1 MISKNISKLC
11 FNVYTSSKFH
21 WKFHK
26 VLLQA
31 GSSIVNQADYNLT
44 HIMLLCRC
52 AYNTDLPPWR
62 VVPMFYANWKPK
74 VTLKFANGQP
84 YLEETPTLQ
93 CNTQSRAILEDY
105 FSDTK
110 GDLNKNRGEEKD
122 GTPKQDVQNVDRTQ
136 PGSTREQDLKLQQP
150 KKNTAV
156 TAATPDVEFNPY
168 DPDVFGPDCSN
179 RKELIDPKQQR
190 LIVDKAFEQLSKDHT
205 DSSKLEAVAIIGSS
219 ETSRRYC
226 RRYLSMVDDLEEI
239 WRNLERGNN
248 DTGSNGDSCT
258 TSSVHIILEE
268 STCRCIFV
276 VQLHPADTHATHQR
290 LLRKVM
296 LGCQSINILYGPAEV
311 REKDWLVTPFL
322 DFGRTARMITADNK
336 YSQGQ
341 CPEACK
347 VQQNILATLREVLG
361 VFPICPFYANVKV
374 PLLLLWQ
381 SVFQNTWKKSTSN
394 DRVKTIFKIFDIQRG
409 PHASNLEFKTEA
421 DNIYRSQQQLPLV
434 AVDSGNMSC
443 CHPHELCKAVQTPRN
458 LWLQDMTE
466 DSPITLLAST
476 NKSVLVQIAQ
486 DASQGAM
493 GKDSVKK
500 CNVCTAFPAS
510 LDTQADQMSSKMIDC
525 FWRIEPLNQLNS
537 LKTWNCPVLVIT
549 CISETRAQAFNCL
562 NYIAGG
568 SYPTEEDIIMKA
580 TDDEGV
586 QHPIS
591 RLMAC
596 TRYAEGRLYV
606 MLALPGITAGT
617 FCSTSGLEE
626 GQRNLVLS
634 AISLSNIFVLDT
646 SACPKET
653 IKGFTKAVHEL
664 LVMSQLV
671 DGLQI
676 NRAKV
681 DENLFCGNLAV
692 LSTSSLNKEC
702 LDQNIHIDDVSCEKV
717 LLAAFPKGIAWHVY
731 TQRRRSA
738 ATAAPHRCS
747 AATAAPHRCSAA
759 TAAPHRRSAA
769 TAAPHR
775 RSAAT
780 AAPRGRSAAK
790 AAPRGRSA
798 AKAAP
803 HGRSAAKAAP
813 RNAEK
818 VDAMSSE
825 PEGYEQG
832 RSVVHLLSDLQNK
845 SSFPKGQLFVRTLNL
860 VLALASTDFS
870 LANMQPVADIYRSHT
885 LQLEENLRKVLVYGD
900 NDQKRGSEQL
910 IQHIYRKE
918 TGKFTVSDVIL
929 DNGESTVNLIQEIRN
944 GLISKFGQE
953 STICAIFNI
962 KTHVQSC
969 LQKLVDHR
977 CEDAGR
983 YLDGQIET
991 GDYVDV
997 DKGDFQKIIETFR
1010 KRWTLCGVRNASKRC
1025 TKCHYC
1031 CLLVDGHA
1039 TSDLPHNC
1047 LDSNDKHL
1055 CVKQCE
1061 LEVRS
1066 GTNLNKCFRKC
1077 AEQAGHYEVD
1087 STDIE
1092 RLHKCEKIGEQD
1104 VHMCRKP
1111 CDFRES
1117 PSCDESGVCVQF
1129 IGHSDDKNCRCSKS
1143 PDEHRCPQVCVLAGN
1158 PICQKDELPMGY
1170 SAASEFDSTG
1180 TQGSAKE
1187 REHPL
1192 CSKALMPKGHTH
1204 LCGFDHHCTSLCEN
1218 NDGVCMLSR
1227 EDDVVPA
1234 GAQHESG
1241 QDGYR
1246 LVCSLRIASDRTT
1259 HDRFHTCGKEHRCDV
1274 RCPLCDCHCTE
1285 KYGHDGLHTM
1295 EEHGLA
1301 INSSHLLVLEG
1312 EELKPISDS
1321 TSFTCHDICLK
1332 AGRGHVHLTPKTSH
1346 WSTGSEMREN
1356 HDEFWARFG
1365 FSKPCSD
1372 PKFMMC
1378 AAKCHDDSHNDEHA
1392 VFCLRDVLHRPI
1404 TDVIPAGGYVS
1415 LERDANSGTLPGH
1428 HFKCEP
1434 SSHRCYSPCK
1444 QESYGERCSSRCEKN
1459 LSHTGDDCNCGK
1471 FHSCGNACPVS
1482 KSSRDMVY
1490 KCSNVCEKSS
1500 EEEHPDCFCEDD
1512 ICHVTCNIQGCMKPC
1527 GLHHT
1532 HDGNEHDCKGD
1543 HMCIGLCEENGRC
1556 STDTH
1561 VGDSDEHSQPRAE
1574 ASSHLNTSTSCASK
1588 EKTSCGITLKN
1599 PLRSHSGP
1607 HKCSGKHFCRDQCKS
1622 CSQYCNLD
1630 PNHSGQRH
1638 ETQHGRILDKQHLL
1652 VFKADR
1658 TLMRI
1663 QDSTTCSSLCSDAG
1677 SGHVHVLSMCSSRY
1691 DCRSSTDEIIR
1702 HVTIPGRNNRQHVH
1716 VTTHV
1721 NFWTE
1726 RNFQDPCEEK
1736 LIQGVFQRC
1745 PEIFQTSLQPGA
1757 TFQCVGNLWHV
1768 SFDKRPTGSLHSAR
1782 DLWTFASQ
1790 KVVYHYF
1797 EGCRQ
1802 DCTEFCSILDYG
1814 AKCTARCVEE
1824 AGHKCSKFCK
1834 RECRGQGDPIYKH
1847 IAGQVV
1853 HTCGKKHH
1861 CKEMCQDRVG
1871 VCFRKAVN
1879 GEDPPPHSTRLDDGN
1894 AYKLPCSEAIPVGY
1908 SDHDHVVNHHRCG
1921 YQHTCEKFCRLCGQY
1936 CSLLQKHSGLCKT
1949 DHGAVIKSQLES
1961 LKVWTVDDT
1970 AVSWE
1975 DCDGMTCAELCN
1987 RAGPSHSH
1995 ETKCKCSWR
2004 TEAKFHRHRSSAFL
2018 ASSIDDISH
2027 DFFWNNEL
2035 GFEDPTPDEKQRIAF
2050 SRCPAR
2056 CTNPKEEHEDTDED
2070 KLYCT
2075 EGLFHPKLIP
2085 SDYRDKPGYCSP
2097 CEPYHHFACKQH
2109 MCSSSCML
2117 YDNGKRCTDR
2127 CKLNANHSASGLD
2140 CVCEKVKHIC
2150 GVECQNRFCRML
2162 CQEDWSPKDNHT
2174 HWCHSNDNCSGTCEF
2189 ENCKRECDL
2198 GHLHSSKCNCRKAHR
2213 CPGKCQKDGLC
2224 SITFSTESGL
2234 ELPRETH
2241 GDCEVAILPGRDSHS
2256 GECDCKKKHTCL
2268 KQCALCKQFC
2278 TLGHH
2283 HYKQKHQT
2291 KHSLIVNVRDWTMLG
2306 ADESAVSVPDDVT
2319 CSELCTTADIGHTH
2333 ILDHDSLHQVCS
2345 NDRRKCRPLNEK
2357 TSHHATHV
2365 HFWASLGFV
2374 DPSEESVKEK
2384 FRRCNVVCDRHSP
2397 SNSSPVYC
2405 TGEQWHDSYRGETV
2419 TQFTTGYVGNIQDTP
2434 SFGHH
2439 FKCSNHLCEEPCD
2452 LVHPGGVGEGSDHKC
2467 GLPLGHDCTDSCK
2480 LSCKGHRSA
2489 GHCSGSSTHCCDTA
2503 HKCQEMCEG
2512 SDGHCKPVA
2521 ESGYTGTLRLACAK
2535 EIPALKWRHGGIHH
2549 HKRDV
2554 FSRPANDG
2562 EHFCTV
2568 TCPRC
2573 HMTCQKR
2580 FNHDGNHRTTHGAV
2594 INRSATEINMALV
2607 DPWKTVSPCREDF
2620 SFQTA
2625 SAKCSAMCQL
2635 AGPGHLHVFGEVSI
2649 EESQQLQEMSHVE
2662 FWKKV
2667 KFDDP
2672 YDNEDAAQFNKC
2684 SKPCTY
2690 PGHGQ
2695 ERILCERELFHE
2707 VLFMGE
2713 VPVDS
2718 HLSEDGCLLKCKHP
2732 CENGCAFQDLSRSCV
2747 GKCKLGYGH
2756 SGEHICE
2763 APRHICKSTCD
2774 KCESGCVAV
2783 LDNPSTPHDV
2793 HKCDEHKPCGEQ
2805 CGFVYDGQKG
2815 ILCTKRCTK
2824 PSRHALDPVQW
2835 KHSCQSKHSCAEF
2848 CNHEGRC
2855 PPDGF
2860 AAVASGQQLQNAE
2873 GFAATAGQQQLNAEG
2888 RRMCCDTAFHST
2900 NHDCGCSHLCSTQC
2914 PQCGVFCSLVYHRTG
2929 VHSIAHGTVAA
2940 GTRVNVVNSQ
2950 GSVLIQRDIACH
2962 EVCELAGRSHYH
2974 VVKCPYDCTGDT
2986 YCKAEVEWHRREKHQ
3001 VTHREFWK
3009 RQKINDPCFQVTT
3022 QKTLEEFGLC
3032 INLCHQS
3039 CFSKCSLPAMHN
3051 IKAAPDD
3058 VHKLNNHYYPRCRQL
3073 CKGYCKA
3080 HRVMC
3085 TRPAGHDTDHACQ
3098 RDARSVSSGG
3108 ATSSVSRLQGPKC
3121 TEKCPICSVECSL
3134 PSPHD
3139 SPHDCVHGYVPD
3151 DVCRNSICQM
3161 SRTPQILNAK
3171 GETCSTMCVDK
3182 KDRHRHVF
3190 QHQTSSAQKLPSGI
3204 EYQYWIR
3211 RYVCSHDRFWQV
3223 HNFKN
3228 PSQL

>member
-1 MISKNISKLC
+1 MTLC
-11 FNVYTSSKFH
+11 
-21 WKFHK
+21 
-26 VLLQA
+26 
-31 GSSIVNQADYNLT
+31 
-44 HIMLLCRC
+44 
-52 AYNTDLPPWR
+52 
-62 VVPMFYANWKPK
+62 YAS
-74 VTLKFANGQP
+74 NGQP
-84 YLEETPTLQ
+84 YLMETPAIE
-93 CNTQSRAILEDY
+93 CSSQSRVILEDY
-105 FSDTK
+105 LSVCNAARQESADA
-110 GDLNKNRGEEKD
+110 GE
-122 GTPKQDVQNVDRTQ
+122 
-136 PGSTREQDLKLQQP
+136 GSVAANGV
-150 KKNTAV
+150 NTA
-156 TAATPDVEFNPY
+156 TASTAN
-168 DPDVFGPDCSN
+168 GSHLN
-179 RKELIDPKQQR
+179 GRKPSRLSTSQQQSQHGNGNTAGAVSR
-190 LIVDKAFEQLSKDHT
+190 RHSSQLASEVS
-205 DSSKLEAVAIIGSS
+205 DSSSPSLIRSGDINSSRIPDREPSLVDQDIGHVFKVTSWHRQYSVNVETVALIGSS
-219 ETSRRYC
+219 DSTESYC
-226 RRYLSMVDDLEEI
+226 REHLPSLKREQFDEI
-239 WRNLERGNN
+239 WQTIHYTSGGTKAGGMVLGR
-248 DTGSNGDSCT
+248 
-258 TSSVHIILEE
+258 SSVHLILYNLDNR
-268 STCRCIFV
+268 TCRCIFV
-276 VQLHPADTHATHQR
+276 VRLGPSDSKSTQLR
-290 LLRKVM
+290 LLRKVI
-296 LGCQSINILYGPAEV
+296 LGCQSVNILYGPREV
-311 REKDWLVTPFL
+311 EKLGWLAKSSLHFGTTTMMISDGCVYNDSHL
-322 DFGRTARMITADNK
+322 DECQI
-336 YSQGQ
+336 Q
-341 CPEACK
+341 EE
-347 VQQNILATLREVLG
+347 ILDTLRRVFYLYPHCPMYRCVSEPGLHLWFSVLHFNKLKDSKQRLNP
-361 VFPICPFYANVKV
+361 VCDKF
-374 PLLLLWQ
+374 
-381 SVFQNTWKKSTSN
+381 
-394 DRVKTIFKIFDIQRG
+394 RIQRSSATQSE
-409 PHASNLEFKTEA
+409 HYDLVA
-421 DNIYRSQQQLPLV
+421 DKDYRAEQQLPLV
-434 AVDSGNMSC
+434 SVKSGNSSKT
-443 CHPHELCKAVQTPRN
+443 HPHTLCRPVQSPVE
-458 LWLQDMTE
+458 LWLQDVTVE
-466 DSPITLLAST
+466 CPITLLAATDSSVPISGSMDC
-476 NKSVLVQIAQ
+476 KSKAYACAEA
-486 DASQGAM
+486 DAM
-493 GKDSVKK
+493 TVP
-500 CNVCTAFPAS
+500 VCTAFPACN
-510 LDTQADQMSSKMIDC
+510 DQIEEQMSPDMSST
-525 FWRIEPLNQLNS
+525 FWRIEAINQLSS
-537 LKTWNCPVLVIT
+537 LNTWNFPVRVIT
-549 CISETRAQAFNCL
+549 CISETQHEAFNCL

-568 SYPTEEDIIMKA
+568 SFPVAEDIILSA
-580 TDDEGV
+580 TDAKLNV
-586 QHPIS
+586 YPVS

-596 TRYAEGRLYV
+596 TRFAEGRLYV
-606 MLALPGITAGT
+606 MLALPGITTGT
-617 FCSTSGLEE
+617 FLSRAGVQE
-626 GQRNLVLS
+626 GQRNLLLS
-634 AISLSNIFVLDT
+634 AMALSHVFVLDAAKEPKKTILGFSRAITQLLPQLPRKGLHPDREFVDISLYSGHLTILSSST
-646 SACPKET
+646 SKVGRDCFESN
-653 IKGFTKAVHEL
+653 IK
-664 LVMSQLV
+664 V
-671 DGLQI
+671 DGMVKKCVEVIHPIFPLGTSCIQYKAQS
-676 NRAKV
+676 RKV
-681 DENLFCGNLAV
+681 PSPTE
-692 LSTSSLNKEC
+692 
-702 LDQNIHIDDVSCEKV
+702 
-717 LLAAFPKGIAWHVY
+717 
-731 TQRRRSA
+731 
-738 ATAAPHRCS
+738 CS
-747 AATAAPHRCSAA
+747 AI
-759 TAAPHRRSAA
+759 
-769 TAAPHR
+769 
-775 RSAAT
+775 
-780 AAPRGRSAAK
+780 K
-790 AAPRGRSA
+790 V
-798 AKAAP
+798 
-803 HGRSAAKAAP
+803 
-813 RNAEK
+813 EK
-818 VDAMSSE
+818 GDPMRSE
-825 PEGYEQG
+825 PLGYAQG
-832 RSVVHLLSDLQNK
+832 RAVFGLLMSLHDM
-845 SSFPKGQLFVRTLNL
+845 PCYAKGSLFVTTLNL
-860 VLALASTDFS
+860 VLSLASTSF
-870 LANMQPVADIYRSHT
+870 MQAVPVKDLYRF
-885 LQLEENLRKVLVYGD
+885 QIRKLEQKLFELLRNGD
-900 NDQKRGSEQL
+900 CGHNNVNGQRDGNGQL
-910 IQHIYRKE
+910 IQHMYRQERKE
-918 TGKFTVSDVIL
+918 FFLSDTTLGEDEATTV
-929 DNGESTVNLIQEIRN
+929 TLIRAIKDSLMSQ
-944 GLISKFGQE
+944 FGHG
-953 STICAIFNI
+953 STIGTILNI
-962 KTHVQSC
+962 ITHVQKC
-969 LQKLVDHR
+969 IRKLVDHR
-977 CEDAGR
+977 CEDAIRFLNGE
-983 YLDGQIET
+983 LET
-991 GDYVDV
+991 GDYIHVE
-997 DKGDFQKIIETFR
+997 KGDFQKIIESFR
-1010 KRWTLCGVRNASKRC
+1010 KKWVLCGIKDVKKRC
-1025 TKCHYC
+1025 SKCYYR
-1031 CLLVDGHA
+1031 CLLIDGHD
-1039 TSDLPHNC
+1039 SPCDC
-1047 LDSNDKHL
+1047 LNPNDEHL
-1055 CVKQCE
+1055 CGTPCKQQAWDNDNSKWYECVKPCVEKAAHVEGDSSQY
-1061 LEVRS
+1061 
-1066 GTNLNKCFRKC
+1066 GT
-1077 AEQAGHYEVD
+1077 Q
-1087 STDIE
+1087 
-1092 RLHKCEKIGEQD
+1092 HKCEPID
-1104 VHMCRKP
+1104 ALSVHKCRND
-1111 CDFRES
+1111 CHLAES
-1117 PSCDESGVCVQF
+1117 PSCVQPKRCVRF
-1129 IGHSDDKNCRCSKS
+1129 VSHSKNEDCLCDKQQDD
-1143 PDEHRCPQVCVLAGN
+1143 HLCPKICDLVAN
-1158 PICQKDELPMGY
+1158 PIWLASGSIVPHLTVDMLSEESVPVPSATTCHKPMLPHHH
-1170 SAASEFDSTG
+1170 E
-1180 TQGSAKE
+1180 
-1187 REHPL
+1187 
-1192 CSKALMPKGHTH
+1192 H
-1204 LCGFDHHCTSLCEN
+1204 LCGSDHKCMAQCDKSDGICTTIRKGNEVP
-1218 NDGVCMLSR
+1218 DGAESV
-1227 EDDVVPA
+1227 
-1234 GAQHESG
+1234 SG

-1246 LVCSLRIASDRTT
+1246 LLCHERITSDQTV
-1259 HDRFHTCGKEHRCDV
+1259 HDPGHSCGKSHRCAIK
-1274 RCPLCDCHCTE
+1274 CPLCDCHCTKE
-1285 KYGHDGLHTM
+1285 YGHDGLHTM

-1332 AGRGHVHLTPKTSH
+1332 AGRGHVHLTPNSRISH
-1346 WSTGSEMREN
+1346 RSTGSEMREN

-1372 PKFMMC
+1372 PQFMKC
-1378 AAKCHDDSHNDEHA
+1378 AAKCHNDSHNDEHA
-1392 VFCLRDVLHRPI
+1392 VFCSGDVLHPPI
-1404 TDVIPAGGYVS
+1404 TDVLPADGYVS

-1434 SSHRCYSPCK
+1434 SSHRCYNTCTQK
-1444 QESYGERCSSRCEKN
+1444 SYGKRCSRQCEKN

-1500 EEEHPDCFCEDD
+1500 EEKHPDCFCEDN

-1543 HMCIGLCEENGRC
+1543 HMCIGLCEESGRC

-1561 VGDSDEHSQPRAE
+1561 VGDSDEHSQPRTE

-1622 CSQYCNLD
+1622 CSQYCNLE

-1638 ETQHGRILDKQHLL
+1638 ETQHGRILDERHLL

-1658 TLMRI
+1658 TPMRI

-1677 SGHVHVLSMCSSRY
+1677 SGHVHVLSTCSSRY

-1721 NFWTE
+1721 NFWIE
-1726 RNFQDPCEEK
+1726 RNFQDPYEEK

-1757 TFQCVGNLWHV
+1757 TFQCEGNVWHV
-1768 SFDKRPTGSLHSAR
+1768 SFDKQPTGSLHSAR

-1861 CKEMCQDRVG
+1861 CKEMCQNQVG
-1871 VCFRKAVN
+1871 VCFRKTVN
-1879 GEDPPPHSTRLDDGN
+1879 GEDLPPHSTRFGDGN

-1908 SDHDHVVNHHRCG
+1908 SDHGHVVNHHRCVN
-1921 YQHTCEKFCRLCGQY
+1921 QHTCEKFCRLCGQY
-1936 CSLLQKHSGLCKT
+1936 CSLLPNHPGLCKT
-1949 DHGAVIKSQLES
+1949 DHGVVIKSQLES

-2004 TEAKFHRHRSSAFL
+2004 TGEAKFHRHRSSALL

-2027 DFFWNNEL
+2027 NFFWNNEL

-2050 SRCPAR
+2050 SRCRAR
-2056 CTNPKEEHEDTDED
+2056 CNNPKEEHEDTDED

-2085 SDYRDKPGYCSP
+2085 NDYRDKPGYCSP

-2109 MCSSSCML
+2109 RCSSSCML

-2127 CKLNANHSASGLD
+2127 CKLNANHCASGLD

-2162 CQEDWSPKDNHT
+2162 CQEDWSPNDNHT

-2198 GHLHSSKCNCRKAHR
+2198 GHLHGGKCNCRKAHR

-2333 ILDHDSLHQVCS
+2333 ILDHDSLHLVCS

-2365 HFWASLGFV
+2365 HFWASLGFA
-2374 DPSEESVKEK
+2374 DPSEESLKEK

-2405 TGEQWHDSYRGETV
+2405 TGEQWHDLYRGETV
-2419 TQFTTGYVGNIQDTP
+2419 TRFTTGYVGNIQDTP

-2521 ESGYTGTLRLACAK
+2521 EAGYTGTLRLACAK

-2625 SAKCSAMCQL
+2625 SATCSAMCQL
-2635 AGPGHLHVFGEVSI
+2635 AGPGHLHVFGEVGI
-2649 EESQQLQEMSHVE
+2649 EESHQLQEMSHVE

-2690 PGHGQ
+2690 LGHGQ
-2695 ERILCERELFHE
+2695 ERILCERELFHG

-2713 VPVDS
+2713 VPVDN
-2718 HLSEDGCLLKCKHP
+2718 HLSEDGCLLKCQHP

-2756 SGEHICE
+2756 SGEDFCE
-2763 APRHICKSTCD
+2763 APRHICKSTCSE
-2774 KCESGCVAV
+2774 CESGCVAV

-2805 CGFVYDGQKG
+2805 CGFVYGGQKG
-2815 ILCTKRCTK
+2815 ILCTKRCTR
-2824 PSRHALDPVQW
+2824 PSRHVLDPVLW
-2835 KHSCQSKHSCAEF
+2835 KHSCQSKHRCAEF

-2860 AAVASGQQLQNAE
+2860 AGVASGQQLQNAE

-2888 RRMCCDTAFHST
+2888 RRMCCDTAFHGT
-2900 NHDCGCSHLCSTQC
+2900 NHDCGYSHLCSTQC
-2914 PQCGVFCSLVYHRTG
+2914 PQCGVFCSLVYHRNG
-2929 VHSIAHGTVAA
+2929 EHSIAHGTVAA

-2950 GSVLIQRDIACH
+2950 GSVHIQRDIACH
-2962 EVCELAGRSHYH
+2962 KVCELAGRSHYH
-2974 VVKCPYDCTGDT
+2974 VVKCPHDCTGNA
-2986 YCKAEVEWHRREKHQ
+2986 YYKAEVEWHWRDRREKHH

-3009 RQKINDPCFQVTT
+3009 RQEINDPCFQVTT

-3032 INLCHQS
+3032 IHLCHQS
-3039 CFSKCSLPAMHN
+3039 CFGSKCSLPAMHN
-3051 IKAAPDD
+3051 VEAAPDD
-3058 VHKLNNHYYPRCRQL
+3058 VHKLKNHYYPRCRQL
-3073 CKGYCKA
+3073 CKGYCRA
-3080 HRVMC
+3080 HSARC

-3098 RDARSVSSGG
+3098 SDARSVSSGG

-3121 TEKCPICSVECSL
+3121 KEKCPICSVECSL

-3139 SPHDCVHGYVPD
+3139 SPHDCIHGYVPD
-3151 DVCRNSICQM
+3151 GVCRSTICQM
-3161 SRTPQILNAK
+3161 SKPFSFNVK
-3171 GETCSTMCVDK
+3171 GQTCSTMCVDK
-3182 KDRHRHVF
+3182 KDSHCHVF
-3190 QHQTSSAQKLPSGI
+3190 QRQTGSAQRLPSGI
-3204 EYQYWIR
+3204 EYKSKLGQ
-3211 RYVCSHDRFWQV
+3211 YVCSHNRFWQV
-3223 HNFKN
+3223 YNFKN